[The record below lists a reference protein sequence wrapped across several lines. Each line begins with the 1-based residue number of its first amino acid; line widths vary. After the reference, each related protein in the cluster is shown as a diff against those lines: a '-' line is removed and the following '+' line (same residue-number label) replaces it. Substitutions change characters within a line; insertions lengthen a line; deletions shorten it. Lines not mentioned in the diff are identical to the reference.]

1 METIFGTA
9 GTATSA
15 PDPSIFAF
23 LFFFGSILIGSS
35 GSIWVKRHANRTA
48 DVYNSTH
55 SFNVLLVLFETVFF
69 LVASVIVGLI
79 NTDVSTFSW
88 DFGTI
93 ICAII
98 RAVAYVLGMVG
109 YLMAVRHGPLLL
121 TVVVLR
127 MGLALPILLSAMIW
141 PSSAVTW
148 YNGIGMVLMIVALI
162 LFNRKESGDTVSART
177 TPKFWFWVLIG
188 AVGNGMEGFA
198 VKLLETEYQIFDQ
211 VTNEQIGG
219 ASLENCLF
227 YASVLQIVFFL
238 AIMFACP
245 PQRTSVGAD
254 GLPTVPAARPTMKAM
269 LLAGLI
275 GGGWIM
281 GYAVT
286 NATSFYTSSLM
297 VGYLPTAFYFM
308 ANTGF
313 SILIA
318 FAIARFIFREKLR
331 TAQYIGCVIAVIGLI
346 LLNNWDKVFGGGAA
360 PDPATTEQAAR
371 ALFPYFTL

>member
-1 METIFGTA
+1 MQETIFGIA
-9 GTATSA
+9 GTASTA
-15 PDPSIFAF
+15 PQPTIFAF
-23 LFFFGSILIGSS
+23 LFFFGSILFGSA
-35 GSIWVKRHANRTA
+35 GSVFVKRHANRTA

-69 LVASVIVGLI
+69 LVASVVVGLI
-79 NTDVSTFSW
+79 NKDVATFSW
-88 DFGTI
+88 DFGTV
-93 ICAII
+93 ICAVI
-98 RAVAYVLGMVG
+98 RSVAYVLGMVG

-127 MGLALPILLSAMIW
+127 MGLALPILLSALIW
-141 PSSAVTW
+141 PASAVTW

-162 LFNRKESGDTVSART
+162 LFNKKESDEKSTSRT
-177 TPKFWFWVLIG
+177 SPKFWFWVLVG
-188 AVGNGMEGFA
+188 AVGNGMEGFS
-198 VKLLETEYQIFDQ
+198 VKLLETEYQIFDEAG
-211 VTNEQIGG
+211 TQIGG

-227 YASVLQIVFFL
+227 YASVLQVVFFL

-254 GLPTVPAARPTMKAM
+254 GLPTVPATRPALKTM

-275 GGGWIM
+275 GAGWVM

-286 NATSFYTSSLM
+286 NATSFYTGSLM

-331 TAQYIGCVIAVIGLI
+331 PAQYVGCVIAVVGLI
-346 LLNNWDKVFGGGAA
+346 LLNNWDKVFA
-360 PDPATTEQAAR
+360 
-371 ALFPYFTL
+371 